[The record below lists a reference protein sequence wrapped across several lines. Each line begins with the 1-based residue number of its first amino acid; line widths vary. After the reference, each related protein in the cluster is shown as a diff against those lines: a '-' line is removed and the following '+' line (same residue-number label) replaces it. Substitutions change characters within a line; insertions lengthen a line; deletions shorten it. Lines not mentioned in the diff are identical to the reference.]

1 MNNCMTKE
9 SYGSVYFKEPSC
21 LDTYKMYVGNLAPET
36 TDQDLRGKFE
46 KYGPVIEA
54 SALPG
59 KGFGFVHM
67 ANEDVGA
74 KAMKSLYKTYL
85 HGKEMIIQPAVNP
98 KRAQQ
103 YHSNKRYFGRGAANI
118 DNFDDKDRQY
128 DQCQYIEREIANVIS
143 AETPPMAQ
151 SPTNEM
157 FVPSLGGFK
166 VVGSNSNS
174 NNFETTNNNF
184 NLTNGI
190 GSTNSSISNG
200 NNGLFPNGGSSKLNL
215 SSAWSMSCNT
225 NTTKDLIGCD
235 LNSRLDNAG
244 NLGYAGTE
252 LVGKVFML
260 TNKLSHCQKMLNNSP
275 NNVGIIE
282 QINQLQKELSLLQSQ
297 QSLADQLA
305 KEQALLHQDNLTKMI
320 QQQIDTDKQKQL
332 QISSL
337 GNPSQ
342 MVNSN
347 TLSSI
352 GISLPNSGHSLSNLP
367 LSGSKS
373 IFSSA
378 QDGGN
383 SFLNYSSASMD
394 IGFPLSNSNN
404 AFNSFAAGDNSAI
417 LPSNS
422 SILSGTNGS
431 SAPSNNGTVTPNN
444 YLCGLCNITYDTG
457 DHLPKILG
465 CTHTFCLRCLQLS
478 AAMSGDE
485 LRCPGNCGLSTQ
497 LSAAGVAGLTTNQGI
512 IKSIVGKSDVPNLQ
526 QTLNTIDN
534 NEEVCATCTSANSN
548 ANINSPSACRD
559 AGHTL
564 VRAQDAIALIVTK
577 LRPII
582 QESISALQDAM
593 AIRADIKRRVEY
605 TMASL
610 EKFLDEMRNKNDR
623 ESAEDGSLLRTLN
636 ELIIVR
642 GNLDKQTYQE
652 LVRTY
657 HMVDTCA
664 KEIKSQ
670 YSSCIRTNLLNKSVK
685 TLTLEAHEIYM
696 GKLAKLGVNRS
707 EVFDFEK
714 SLISHATDGNYANV
728 LLQYIVS
735 DLLNSRATASNLFP
749 YDGNSCE
756 SSSVVVEK
764 DALSGC
770 ASLEMINENNAA
782 AAGGM
787 YTTSLT
793 ASSSA
798 TPDISSA
805 AAIVD
810 NMDNLDINS
819 VIQTTERIEAENNSM
834 AKQEMYLSDPTA
846 LGLNN
851 ICHIMSSNN
860 NNGINSDNDDNDKT
874 FLDGSPCSPR
884 SAHEAL
890 VAAAANHGDPLAA
903 NNNVIVAAE
912 VVHNSACSSSSSD
925 SGIVST
931 GTDNSV
937 KPFSYVDA
945 AKKPAKP
952 QPEAPPKLE
961 IMKLPTQIKQQVK
974 SPHCWMKIAVDG
986 KVIGRVVF
994 QLRPDKAPKMCDNFI
1009 GLCTGTEEG
1018 LGYKGTHFFK
1028 NGDGFLAGGDVEY
1041 DDGTGGYSIFDNKKF
1056 EADLCPLKDE
1066 VGMIRFKGN
1075 GTSDAGRGMVGS
1087 QFMIWYA
1094 EREFK
1099 KFAFSLVF
1107 GRVVDG
1113 MDVIKKAAEVNL
1125 AKHDVNIE
1133 DCGAQ
1138 L

>member
-1 MNNCMTKE
+1 MTKE
-9 SYGSVYFKEPSC
+9 SYGAVYFKEPC
-21 LDTYKMYVGNLAPET
+21 LDTYKIYVGNLAPET
-36 TDQDLRGKFE
+36 TDQDLRSKFE

-67 ANEDVGA
+67 ATEDVGA

-85 HGKEMIIQPAVNP
+85 HGKEMVIQPAVNP
-98 KRAQQ
+98 KRAQPFN
-103 YHSNKRYFGRGAANI
+103 SNKRFFARGASNL
-118 DNFDDKDRQY
+118 DNFEDKDRQY

-151 SPTNEM
+151 SPTSDM
-157 FVPSLGGFK
+157 YGSSLGFK
-166 VVGSNSNS
+166 VLGSNGSKNYDS
-174 NNFETTNNNF
+174 SNNNF
-184 NLTNGI
+184 NI
-190 GSTNSSISNG
+190 GNALGSNNSNNNG
-200 NNGLFPNGGSSKLNL
+200 NSLFANGSKLGL
-215 SSAWSMSCNT
+215 SSAWSMPSST
-225 NTTKDLIGCD
+225 NSTKDLMGCD
-235 LNSRLDNAG
+235 LNNRLDNGSNHQFGSNDMVG
-244 NLGYAGTE
+244 NV
-252 LVGKVFML
+252 LVL
-260 TNKLSHCQKMLNNSP
+260 TQKLSQFQKAHQNNP
-275 NNVGIIE
+275 GNMQLIE
-282 QINQLQKELSLLQSQ
+282 SINQIQKEINLLQSRK
-297 QSLADQLA
+297 SLAEQLA
-305 KEQALLHQDNLTKMI
+305 KEQAAMLQQDSLHKLI
-320 QQQIDTDKQKQL
+320 QQQLDSDKQQQL

-337 GNPSQ
+337 VSSSSLLNNN
-342 MVNSN
+342 V
-347 TLSSI
+347 LSSI
-352 GISLPNSGHSLSNLP
+352 NLSLPNSVSSLSNMAI
-367 LSGSKS
+367 GGNKS
-373 IFSSA
+373 VFSSA
-378 QDGGN
+378 QEN
-383 SFLNYSSASMD
+383 SNNFLNYSSANMD
-394 IGFPLSNSNN
+394 MNFAMNNVNSNN
-404 AFNSFAAGDNSAI
+404 TYNSFAVNDV
-417 LPSNS
+417 NS
-422 SILSGTNGS
+422 SVLPINNSILNNS
-431 SAPSNNGTVTPNN
+431 SAVNNNGRNTGTATPNS
-444 YLCGLCNITYDTG
+444 YLCGLCNNAYDT
-457 DHLPKILG
+457 DLHLPKILG

-485 LRCPGNCGLSTQ
+485 LRCPGNCGLTTQ
-497 LSAAGVAGLTTNQGI
+497 LSSAGVSGLTTNQGI
-512 IKSIVGKSDVPNLQ
+512 IKSVVGKNDGSILQ

-548 ANINSPSACRD
+548 TNITSLSACRE

-593 AIRADIKRRVEY
+593 ATRADIKRRVEY

-610 EKFLDEMRNKNDR
+610 EKFLDEMRTKNVR
-623 ESAEDGSLLRTLN
+623 ENSEDGNLLRTLN

-664 KEIKSQ
+664 KEIKNQ
-670 YSSCIRTNLLNKSVK
+670 YSSCVRTSLLNKSVK
-685 TLTLEAHEIYM
+685 SMTLETNDSLLP
-696 GKLAKLGVNRS
+696 KLNKLGVGRS
-707 EVFDFEK
+707 ELFEFDK

-749 YDGNSCE
+749 YDGSSCD
-756 SSSVVVEK
+756 SSSIHVEK
-764 DALSGC
+764 EGLSGC
-770 ASLEMINENNAA
+770 TSMEMINDNGA
-782 AAGGM
+782 M
-787 YTTSLT
+787 YGASLT
-793 ASSSA
+793 ASSSV
-798 TPDISSA
+798 TPDISGGV
-805 AAIVD
+805 ID
-810 NMDNLDINS
+810 NLDNLDINS
-819 VIQTTERIEAENNSM
+819 VIQTTERIEAENNMSKNEIPYM
-834 AKQEMYLSDPTA
+834 TDPTS
-846 LGLNN
+846 LGLAN
-851 ICHIMSSNN
+851 ICHFMSSNMN
-860 NNGINSDNDDNDKT
+860 ESDEHDKS
-874 FLDGSPCSPR
+874 FLEGSPCSPG
-884 SAHEAL
+884 STH
-890 VAAAANHGDPLAA
+890 DPLVVTG
-903 NNNVIVAAE
+903 NHVDVINVNCVSAD
-912 VVHNSACSSSSSD
+912 VRNSVGSSSSSD

-952 QPEAPPKLE
+952 QSEVPVKIEL
-961 IMKLPTQIKQQVK
+961 MKIQPQIKQVK

-986 KVIGRVVF
+986 KSIGRIVF
-994 QLRPDKAPKMCDNFI
+994 QLRPDKAPRMCENFM
-1009 GLCTGTEEG
+1009 GLCNGTDDG
-1018 LGYKGTHFFK
+1018 LGYKNTHFFK

-1113 MDVIKKAAEVNL
+1113 MDVIKKAAVVNL
-1125 AKHDVNIE
+1125 AKHDVSIE